1 MTLTNSNIKMSHQN
15 MWKDNV
21 QENKSYNLGEVIT
34 TQLLCRINKDLY
46 RQIKKK
52 TNRKLHRQFKQV
64 FNRKGNRAKKLR
76 NVNENFT
83 EIQFYNY
90 W

>member
-34 TQLLCRINKDLY
+34 TQLLCRINKDFY

-52 TNRKLHRQFKQV
+52 LIENCTENSNRCLTEKEIE
-64 FNRKGNRAKKLR
+64 LR
-76 NVNENFT
+76 NWEM
-83 EIQFYNY
+83 
-90 W
+90 